1 MFNQPIWSKNMK
13 ALGYTQTGPIDGAG
27 ALNLVSVDKPTP
39 GARDLLV
46 AVKGISVNPVDVKLR
61 AARAPEGKIGV
72 LGFDA
77 AGTVVEVGPDVTG
90 YAVGDEV
97 FYAGDVTRDGT
108 NTEFHAVDERIVG
121 KKPATL
127 DFVESAGLPLTSITA
142 WEMLFDS
149 FRMAEDGGAG
159 QSLLVIGGAGGVGSI
174 LIQLAKTLTNLTVI
188 ATASRP
194 ETEDWVRKM
203 GADHV
208 INHRDDLAAQI
219 KDLGLAPTYVAAL
232 TATDQHW
239 HAIVDLVAPRGH
251 IALIDD
257 PQNLDISVAKPKAL
271 TISWEFMFSR
281 SMFDTDDITVQRDL
295 LNRVS
300 QMIDSGTLRST
311 VTERADALTVDTLS
325 EAHKRQES
333 GRVIG
338 KQVLPGLSS

>member
-1 MFNQPIWSKNMK
+1 MK
-13 ALGYTQTGPIDGAG
+13 AIGYTQNGPIQGAG
-27 ALNLVSVDKPTP
+27 ALSLVDVDRPTLRP
-39 GARDLLV
+39 RDLLV

-61 AARAPEGKIGV
+61 EARAPESDLGI

-77 AGTVVEVGPDVTG
+77 AGTVVETGPEVTG

-108 NTEFHAVDERIVG
+108 NVEFHAVDERIVG
-121 KKPATL
+121 KKPASL

-149 FRMAEDGGAG
+149 FRLIEGGGDG
-159 QSLLVIGGAGGVGSI
+159 QTLLVIGGAGGVGSI
-174 LIQLAKTLTNLTVI
+174 MIQLAKALTNLTVI

-194 ETEDWVRKM
+194 ETADWVRRM

-208 INHRDDLAAQI
+208 VNHRDDLTAQV
-219 KDLGLAPTYVAAL
+219 KDLGLVPTYVAAL

-239 HAIVDLVAPRGH
+239 PAILEFIAPRGH

-257 PQNLDISVAKPKAL
+257 PERLDISAAKPKAL
-271 TISWEFMFSR
+271 TISWEFMFTR
-281 SMFDTDDITVQRDL
+281 SMFSTSDIIAQRDL
-295 LNRVS
+295 LDRVS
-300 QMIDSGTLRST
+300 QMIDAGTLQST
-311 VTERADALTVDTLS
+311 VTERADVLTVEALTN
-325 EAHKRQES
+325 AHKRQES

-338 KQVLPGLSS
+338 KQVLPGFSS

>member
-1 MFNQPIWSKNMK
+1 MK
-13 ALGYTQTGPIDGAG
+13 SIGYTQNGPIDAEG
-27 ALNLVSVDKPTP
+27 ALSLLDVDKPTL
-39 GARDLLV
+39 GARDILV

-61 AARAPEGKIGV
+61 GARAPEGAHGI
-72 LGFDA
+72 LGYDA
-77 AGTVVEVGPDVTG
+77 SGTVVEIGSDVTG
-90 YAVGDEV
+90 FAVGDEV

-108 NTEFHAVDERIVG
+108 NAEFHPVDERIVG
-121 KKPATL
+121 KKPASL

-149 FRMAEDGGAG
+149 LRLAEGGGAG
-159 QSLLVIGGAGGVGSI
+159 KALLVIGGAGGVGSI

-203 GADHV
+203 GADRV
-208 INHRDDLAAQI
+208 INHREDLAAQL
-219 KDLGLAPTYVAAL
+219 KELGLAPTYVAAL
-232 TATDQHW
+232 TATKQHW
-239 HAIVDLVAPRGH
+239 PAIIEAIAPRGH

-257 PQNLDISVAKPKAL
+257 PANLDISIAKPKAL
-271 TISWEFMFSR
+271 TISWEFMFTR
-281 SMFDTDDITVQRDL
+281 SMFDTDDITAQRDL

-300 QMIDSGTLRST
+300 QMIDAGTLQST
-311 VTERADALTVDTLS
+311 VTERAEALTVETLT

-338 KQVLPGLSS
+338 KQVLPGLYS

>member
-1 MFNQPIWSKNMK
+1 MK
-13 ALGYTQTGPIDGAG
+13 SIGYTQNGPIDGAG
-27 ALNLVSVDKPTP
+27 VLSLLDVDKPTL
-39 GARDLLV
+39 GARDVLV

-61 AARAPEGKIGV
+61 AARAPEGAHGI
-72 LGFDA
+72 LGYDA
-77 AGTVVEVGPDVTG
+77 SGTVVEIGSDVTT

-108 NTEFHAVDERIVG
+108 NAEFHAVDERIVG
-121 KKPATL
+121 KKPASL

-149 FRMAEDGGAG
+149 FRLIEGQGEG

-174 LIQLAKTLTNLTVI
+174 LIQLAKTLTKLTVI
-188 ATASRP
+188 ATSSRP
-194 ETEDWVRKM
+194 ETEEWVRQM

-208 INHRDDLAAQI
+208 INHRGDLAAQVQE
-219 KDLGLAPTYVAAL
+219 LGLAPTYVAAL

-239 HAIVDLVAPRGH
+239 PAIIELIAPRGH
-251 IALIDD
+251 ISLIDD
-257 PQNLDISVAKPKAL
+257 PANLDISIAKPKAL
-271 TISWEFMFSR
+271 TISWEFMFTR
-281 SMFDTDDITVQRDL
+281 SMFGTDDITAQRDL

-300 QMIDSGTLRST
+300 RMIDVGTLQTT
-311 VTERADALTVDTLS
+311 VTERAEALTVETLT

-333 GRVIG
+333 SRVIG